1 MANLSEDLV
10 WKDGIYQLETTDPVQ
25 GGPDGIDN
33 RQAKELASRT
43 QYLKTQVE
51 LRATTVTV
59 NALIAAAVDSILG
72 SSPETLDT
80 LNELAAALGDDP
92 NFSATLTALIGTKL
106 DTSSFTGAGIL
117 ALLVAVQ
124 GAGSGLDADKLDGQ
138 QGSHYAPKASPALTG
153 SPTAP
158 TAVAGNSTNQ
168 IASTEFVQTEIIN
181 GLGSIDLSL
190 YAPKA
195 SPALTGAPTAPTQ
208 VPGTNDTTLA
218 TTSFIQAALAT
229 LVASSPGTLDTLNEL
244 AAALGDDPNFAT
256 TMTALIGTK
265 LNSSAFTASAI
276 KTLLKTVDGA
286 GSGID
291 ADKLDGKQ
299 GSTCAP
305 KASPAF
311 TGNPTAPTQ
320 TLGNNS
326 TRLATTAYAEQAVQE
341 FVNNSESATLVKAW
355 INFNGEGVIAIRD
368 SFNVAGITDVAKG
381 EYTVNFSTPMANV
394 NFAAIVNS
402 GSDDLGLLA
411 GTRNYT
417 LTSVEIHTHF
427 TNTSGARDSETV
439 TMCVYGA

>member
-10 WKDGIYQLETTDPVQ
+10 WKDGIYQLETTDPVV
-25 GGPDGIDN
+25 GGPEGIDN

-43 QYLKTQVE
+43 QYLKAQVE

-72 SSPETLDT
+72 STPETLDT

-92 NFSATLTALIGTKL
+92 NFAATLTALIGTKL

-153 SPTAP
+153 TPTAP
-158 TAVAGNSTNQ
+158 TAVAGDSTTQ
-168 IASTEFVQTEIIN
+168 VASTEFVQTEISN
-181 GLGSIDLSL
+181 GLGGIDLSL

-195 SPALTGAPTAPTQ
+195 SPALTGTPTAPTQ

-265 LNSSAFTASAI
+265 LDSSAFTATAI

-291 ADKLDGKQ
+291 ADKLDGVQ
-299 GSTCAP
+299 GNSYAR

-311 TGNPTAPTQ
+311 SGNPTAPTQ

-326 TRLATTAYAEQAVQE
+326 TRLATTAFVKNAVDQLPATSISSTATTYTIQHSNGLVE
-341 FVNNSESATLVKAW
+341 MGGTVSAVATDGGTNITLPVALSKIFRVTATHTESGRDDRPDYVAHLSVLTGTSIRLSNADGNITSK
-355 INFNGEGVIAIRD
+355 INWSVMGEI
-368 SFNVAGITDVAKG
+368 
-381 EYTVNFSTPMANV
+381 
-394 NFAAIVNS
+394 
-402 GSDDLGLLA
+402 
-411 GTRNYT
+411 
-417 LTSVEIHTHF
+417 
-427 TNTSGARDSETV
+427 
-439 TMCVYGA
+439 

>member
-1 MANLSEDLV
+1 MANLSEELV

-33 RQAKELASRT
+33 QQAKELASRT

-158 TAVAGNSTNQ
+158 TAVAGDSTTQ
-168 IASTEFVQTEIIN
+168 IANTEFVQTEISN
-181 GLGSIDLSL
+181 GLGGIDLSL

-195 SPALTGAPTAPTQ
+195 SPALTGTPTAPTQ

-265 LNSSAFTASAI
+265 LDSSAFTATAI

-291 ADKLDGKQ
+291 ADKLDGVQ
-299 GSTCAP
+299 GSSYAR

-326 TRLATTAYAEQAVQE
+326 TRLASTAFVKAAVDLLPTRSISYTANTYTILHSDGLVEMGGLLDPVNKANGVTVTLPVALTTVFRVTTAHVGSGNDGSPDGSAHVRALSGTSLRISNADGANHSAV
-341 FVNNSESATLVKAW
+341 SWSIL
-355 INFNGEGVIAIRD
+355 GVI
-368 SFNVAGITDVAKG
+368 
-381 EYTVNFSTPMANV
+381 
-394 NFAAIVNS
+394 
-402 GSDDLGLLA
+402 
-411 GTRNYT
+411 
-417 LTSVEIHTHF
+417 
-427 TNTSGARDSETV
+427 
-439 TMCVYGA
+439 